1 MLNTSV
7 FANVFLNIMGN
18 TKKQFIKKLY
28 IYSYV
33 FKLLSPSKYSLFD
46 SIDLS
51 RHFFTTQ
58 NSFWTRRCWCL
69 LVLLSFFVSPLPHGQ
84 NISLW
89 GLFSSRETKK
99 HIVQGKI
106 GWKGGWDMGVMPFLV
121 KNCWTLSCG
130 CTLMN
135 QMKLSKHIE
144 SPQRTQWSQMQPLT
158 NNASWYTERDG
169 FLQHPPSGG
178 KPVLQGTRPPD

>member
-1 MLNTSV
+1 
-7 FANVFLNIMGN
+7 MGN

-28 IYSYV
+28 VYSYV

-69 LVLLSFFVSPLPHGQ
+69 LVLLSFFVSHLPHWQ
-84 NISLW
+84 SVSLW

-106 GWKGGWDMGVMPFLV
+106 GWKGGWDMGVMLFLV
-121 KNCWTLSCG
+121 KNCWTLASVWAG
-130 CTLMN
+130 ALVN
-135 QMKLSKHIE
+135 HPPWNGQMCWKSLPKKI
-144 SPQRTQWSQMQPLT
+144 PWSQTQPLAVT
-158 NNASWYTERDG
+158 PEVTPIQMGS
-169 FLQHPPSGG
+169 
-178 KPVLQGTRPPD
+178 